1 MFHMVIFFLLDFL
14 LSKVYCKAFLFI
26 IDTKTPLVIHD
37 FLQFFPIFLVTL
49 IKGTCL
55 LRVELTDLR
64 KMSKLILG
72 SLQQKASS

>member
-1 MFHMVIFFLLDFL
+1 MVIFFLLDLL
-14 LSKVYCKAFLFI
+14 LSKIYCKAILFI

-37 FLQFFPIFLVTL
+37 FLQFFLIFLVTL
-49 IKGTCL
+49 IKGICL